1 MVAMIAPADSSELS
15 VRLAG
20 PRDAALVARLLHAF
34 NVEFEAPTPTAA
46 EFETRFEVLLWRD
59 DVRVWLAETG
69 THPGGVALG
78 FLLATH
84 RPSPYHAGGIA
95 QVEELYAVPTRRGTG
110 VGTALMAAL
119 DAWVARHDV
128 GEVHINVDEDDEDAR
143 RFYERGG
150 FSHLDPTALAA
161 GQPAQM
167 LCYVRES

>member
-1 MVAMIAPADSSELS
+1 MNAHQEPPEIA

-34 NVEFEAPTPTAA
+34 NVEFETPTPTPA
-46 EFETRFEVLLWRD
+46 EFEARFEVLLWRD
-59 DVRVWLAETG
+59 DVRVWLAETT
-69 THPGGVALG
+69 THPGGAALG

-110 VGTALMAAL
+110 VGTALMGAL
-119 DAWVARHDV
+119 DAWVTRHEV
-128 GEVHINVDEDDEDAR
+128 GEVHINVDEVDQDAR
-143 RFYERGG
+143 RFYERRG

-161 GQPAQM
+161 GEPAQM
-167 LCYVRES
+167 LCYVRDS

>member
-1 MVAMIAPADSSELS
+1 MSGMDSYQDPPEIV

-20 PRDAALVARLLHAF
+20 PSDAALVARLLHAF
-34 NVEFEAPTPTAA
+34 NTEFDTPTPTPAEFEA
-46 EFETRFEVLLWRD
+46 RFGVLLWRD
-59 DVRVWLAETG
+59 DVRVWLAETA

-84 RPSPYHAGGIA
+84 RPSPYHPGGIA

-119 DAWVARHDV
+119 DAWVARHEV
-128 GEVHINVDEDDEDAR
+128 GEVHINVDEVDSDAR
-143 RFYERGG
+143 RFYEHHA

-167 LCYVRES
+167 LCYVRET